1 MVSKKLESLK
11 TYKELYEFVAQQPRT
26 REEVYDFAA
35 NVLELKSRTSLN
47 AYVNNVF
54 KGVFPFFAICQDK
67 ATIDEGSY
75 REFIEDIC
83 EIVGLDPYK
92 LFENPVEYSQ
102 RVIELKFEIQELNEK
117 LTDGKKALAKKLS
130 QYEAERTEELEN
142 LQKQLNRLK
151 NNRRK
156 KTCAQVLEEMD
167 KKVIVT
173 PSIKSVPRGVLG
185 EDFFLDE
192 SHPVLDI
199 PYLVS
204 QYGGE
209 KDSVYKVITGEE
221 TNLEVKPY
229 VSRVFQKLM
238 AIPIFKKR
246 FEDESKL
253 EVEDYGTIS
262 EKLEKYYERR
272 KITGAEMYEN
282 RMRAINQMLENESMT
297 NQMKLAYYA
306 AMRDRADRD
315 MRDLLEYAGDN
326 CVDAADV
333 IRLLENPIEFNN
345 YHNIRGFMR
354 QAMKPAEAR
363 IKRETVRELICGEW
377 YVEAEYNGQKCKF
390 QMLPV
395 TELEAF
401 KDALES
407 RAYESAIAHLDKLIA
422 IEREARFENDEL
434 KNELIVMDKADEKVT
449 SGPGDQK

>member
-54 KGVFPFFAICQDK
+54 KGVFPFFTICQDK
-67 ATIDEGSY
+67 ASIDEDSY
-75 REFIEDIC
+75 GEFIEDIC

-92 LFENPVEYSQ
+92 LFETPVEYSQ

-117 LTDGKKALAKKLS
+117 LTEGKKALAKKLS

-156 KTCAQVLEEMD
+156 KACVQVLEEMD

-192 SHPVLDI
+192 SHPVLDV

-221 TNLEVKPY
+221 KNLEVKPY

-238 AIPIFKKR
+238 SIPIFKKR

-306 AMRDRADRD
+306 AMTDRADRD
-315 MRDLLEYAGDN
+315 MHDLLEYAGDN

-401 KDALES
+401 KEALES

-422 IEREARFENDEL
+422 REREARFENDEL
-434 KNELIVMDKADEKVT
+434 KNELIVMDKAEEKVT

>member
-54 KGVFPFFAICQDK
+54 KGVFPFFTICQDK
-67 ATIDEGSY
+67 ASIDTESY
-75 REFIEDIC
+75 REFIEDMC
-83 EIVGLDPYK
+83 EIMRLNPYE
-92 LFENPVEYSQ
+92 LFETPVEYSQ
-102 RVIELKFEIQELNEK
+102 MVLDLKVEISELNEQ
-117 LTDGKKALAKKLS
+117 LTDGKQKFARKLE
-130 QYEAERTEELEN
+130 QYESERTEELEK

-156 KTCAQVLEEMD
+156 KACSQVLEEMD

-173 PSIKSVPRGVLG
+173 PSIKSVPRDVLG

-192 SHPVLDI
+192 SHQALDVS
-199 PYLVS
+199 YLVS

-221 TNLEVKPY
+221 KNLEVKPY

-238 AIPIFKKR
+238 AIPLFKKR
-246 FEDESKL
+246 LEDETRL

-262 EKLEKYYERR
+262 EAKRNYFEHR
-272 KITGAEMYEN
+272 KITGAEMYAN
-282 RMRAINQMLENESMT
+282 RMKAINQMLTNESMT

-306 AMRDRADRD
+306 AMTDRADRE
-315 MRDLLEYAGDN
+315 MHDLLNYAGDN

-333 IRLLENPIEFNN
+333 IRLLKNPIESNN
-345 YHNIRGFMR
+345 YHNIRGFIR
-354 QAMKPAEAR
+354 QAVKPTEAR

-377 YVEAEYNGQKCKF
+377 YVEAEYNGQKCEF

-395 TELEAF
+395 SELEAF
-401 KDALES
+401 RTALEAS
-407 RAYESAIAHLDKLIA
+407 AYESALAHLDKLID
-422 IEREARFENDEL
+422 IERNARFQNDEL
-434 KNELIVMDKADEKVT
+434 KNELIVIDKEDTEDT
-449 SGPGDQK
+449 FGPRDQK